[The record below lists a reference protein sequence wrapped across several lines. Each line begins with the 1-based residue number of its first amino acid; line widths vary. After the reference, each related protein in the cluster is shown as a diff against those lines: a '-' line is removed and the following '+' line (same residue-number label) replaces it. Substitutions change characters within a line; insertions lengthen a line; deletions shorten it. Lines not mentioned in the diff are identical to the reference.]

1 MHQLSLDAARRVG
14 RVARRAGA
22 GGLDVRLLRR
32 TSRATPRKARTRGLD
47 APRRQASALL
57 DGGIS
62 TIGTQT
68 TLGWANRGMAEATVG
83 CTILPR
89 AIKMTISLKSCTVIC
104 NRLIGRPAGVLSGT
118 KAAPISLGPRSAT
131 PRTWW

>member
-1 MHQLSLDAARRVG
+1 MACLARL
-14 RVARRAGA
+14 ARPAGA
-22 GGLDVRLLRR
+22 GRLDVRLLRR

-68 TLGWANRGMAEATVG
+68 TLGWAKQAHFARYERNALLNRIEVRVENDYVHALFTQ
-83 CTILPR
+83 
-89 AIKMTISLKSCTVIC
+89 MTQRFS
-104 NRLIGRPAGVLSGT
+104 
-118 KAAPISLGPRSAT
+118 SASNFT
-131 PRTWW
+131 